1 METDRQTPVT
11 PEVEARPTGDTPTTE
26 PTPERAD
33 KPARKARE
41 KVRPISVLTDP
52 NTIIPVKSLSEK
64 EKILLIE
71 HQNGEIAKLT
81 QQVEAYRRN
90 SEEAFKKAQF
100 FEKTCASIVDKTNV
114 KFNDIVE
121 AVSVLYKTVYLIAKD
136 GTNND

>member
-1 METDRQTPVT
+1 MERETTPAT
-11 PEVEARPTGDTPTTE
+11 TTEEARPTNATPTTDVAPAQANR
-26 PTPERAD
+26 PTR
-33 KPARKARE
+33 RTRE
-41 KVRPISVLTDP
+41 KVRTLDVLLDP
-52 NTIIPVKSLSEK
+52 NTSIKSMSDK
-64 EKILLIE
+64 EKTILIDY
-71 HQNGEIAKLT
+71 QKNEITKLT
-81 QQVEAYRRN
+81 QQVEAYRHN